1 MCCPYEEGGLGIRR
15 IKDVS
20 TVFVLKLIWRLF
32 SQASSLWV
40 TWVHHYLLRQEVFWD
55 ARDTVIGSWVWRKLL
70 RFRPLAK
77 GFIRM
82 KIQYGCSVRFWTDL
96 WHPKGRL
103 IDLAGE
109 IGTQKLGIGRSARIC
124 DVFVDGEWRFRICRD
139 HFLQDLV
146 HDIRELPLILTA
158 NVPDRVLWRDGDDT
172 YSSRFNSK
180 NTWSNIR
187 KKKDQVMW
195 SRLIWFQQG
204 VPRFAFITW
213 LAVRD
218 RLSTGHRTAQWGQA
232 QYCLYCGEPDETRD
246 HLFFACPYTF
256 TLWLKVAGNLFGMD
270 PDPDWDT
277 TITRLLTGHYDRLT
291 FILLRLELQVTIYYF
306 WRERN
311 ERLHNHVSKPV
322 EHIARLVDK
331 TVRNRIMSTCYYLR
345 PRLQGLMQRWFGA
358 HDT

>member
-1 MCCPYEEGGLGIRR
+1 ML
-15 IKDVS
+15 
-20 TVFVLKLIWRLF
+20 
-32 SQASSLWV
+32 
-40 TWVHHYLLRQEVFWD
+40 
-55 ARDTVIGSWVWRKLL
+55 
-70 RFRPLAK
+70 
-77 GFIRM
+77 
-82 KIQYGCSVRFWTDL
+82 
-96 WHPKGRL
+96 
-103 IDLAGE
+103 
-109 IGTQKLGIGRSARIC
+109 
-124 DVFVDGEWRFRICRD
+124 VDGEWRFRRCHD

-146 HDIRELPLILTA
+146 HDIRELPLNLTA
-158 NVPDRVLWRDGDDT
+158 NVPDGVLWRDGDDT

-180 NTWSNIR
+180 NTWNNIR

-256 TLWLKVAGNLFGMD
+256 TLWLKVTGNLFGMD

-291 FILLRLELQVTIYYF
+291 FILLRLVLQVTVYYI

-331 TVRNRIMSTCYYLR
+331 TVRNRITSTRYYSR

>member
-1 MCCPYEEGGLGIRR
+1 
-15 IKDVS
+15 
-20 TVFVLKLIWRLF
+20 
-32 SQASSLWV
+32 
-40 TWVHHYLLRQEVFWD
+40 
-55 ARDTVIGSWVWRKLL
+55 VIGSWVWRKLL

-82 KIQYGCSVRFWTDL
+82 KIQDGCSVRFWTDL

-158 NVPDRVLWRDGDDT
+158 NVPNGVLWRDGDDT

-218 RLSTGHRTAQWGQA
+218 RLSTGHCTAQWGHA

-291 FILLRLELQVTIYYF
+291 FILLRLVLQVTVYYI

-331 TVRNRIMSTCYYLR
+331 TIRNRIMSTRYYLR